1 MVCARTNLLST
12 CVLLG
17 GQLCHECGVCG
28 VCGVCVNDMKVRTD
42 AHCIERANERWDGM
56 GYIEY
61 LIVPEIG
68 DERMFSHPNL
78 SERIRTNTNGF

>member
-1 MVCARTNLLST
+1 M
-12 CVLLG
+12 
-17 GQLCHECGVCG
+17 CG

-42 AHCIERANERWDGM
+42 AHCIDGANERWDGM

-78 SERIRTNTNGF
+78 SVYIYLYNNITWSLLHTYI